1 MALEVDLDLRGLHRI
16 SLVGYHAMGAQG
28 DSKPNRIAITRPNLR
43 KPPVWRGYGCKLI
56 GKAELA
62 KWAEVDHWTEREK
75 ENVK

>member
-1 MALEVDLDLRGLHRI
+1 
-16 SLVGYHAMGAQG
+16 MGAQG